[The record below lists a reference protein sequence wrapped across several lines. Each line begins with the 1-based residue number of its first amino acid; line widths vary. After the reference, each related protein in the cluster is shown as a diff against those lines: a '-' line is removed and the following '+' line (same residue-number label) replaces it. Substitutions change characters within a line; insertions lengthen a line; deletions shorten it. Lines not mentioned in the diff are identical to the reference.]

1 MSHRPFRKISATVGL
16 TAEHRDIPMSRIAL
30 YPFEELLDRQPR
42 PFQCLRKIA
51 GIKEQSAGDVLLF
64 IFSPRCLEN
73 LGYLCISFC
82 IFAFNE
88 VLTAVEDFVDVT
100 VHGCSDLSRSV
111 RHVECGALDKQGP
124 EDYSGPPPETCHQK
138 FPQRRRLGWKLQQ
151 CGPSAA
157 CMQHPVRA
165 VKDEDA
171 LTSPFRGDG
180 RWQGE
185 RIRCCH
191 NAFHYQYTRDEGS
204 YRSVF
209 GPYASVVLWQ
219 LHRHIEE
226 RTVGIVG
233 NERKRATLP
242 EKELSD
248 SSTN

>member
-1 MSHRPFRKISATVGL
+1 
-16 TAEHRDIPMSRIAL
+16 
-30 YPFEELLDRQPR
+30 
-42 PFQCLRKIA
+42 
-51 GIKEQSAGDVLLF
+51 
-64 IFSPRCLEN
+64 
-73 LGYLCISFC
+73 
-82 IFAFNE
+82 
-88 VLTAVEDFVDVT
+88 
-100 VHGCSDLSRSV
+100 
-111 RHVECGALDKQGP
+111 
-124 EDYSGPPPETCHQK
+124 
-138 FPQRRRLGWKLQQ
+138 
-151 CGPSAA
+151 
-157 CMQHPVRA
+157 MQHPVRA
-165 VKDEDA
+165 VKDEDS

-185 RIRCCH
+185 RVRCCH

-209 GPYASVVLWQ
+209 GPNASVVLWQ